1 MDLLARLRC
10 QVSHHLLLV
19 VELGVPILR
28 GGPPYAR
35 VAIVGEWAFLQ
46 RLALTV
52 VEGLLAGLVCLTRDP
67 IMEDHRVEYPPE
79 LRSYGGFAPHHVAIA
94 ACMLLPIH
102 QQRR

>member
-35 VAIVGEWAFLQ
+35 VALIGEWAFLQ

-52 VEGLLAGLVCLTRDP
+52 VESLLAGLVCLTRDP

-79 LRSYGGFAPHHVAIA
+79 LRSYGGFAPHHEAIA